1 MTNIQSPDRERLAEA
16 TRVAAAHELIGM
28 FGHLSHFPDPRQNRY
43 LLSPGAGFRKNVCT
57 AADVFD
63 LAFDDEWVQGLPLEI
78 YMHSEVHRMRPE
90 IGALVHTHSPAL
102 TQLST
107 LKDVPGDALLL
118 HASFWPDTVPVF
130 DDTGL
135 VLDRPDAV
143 RLIELLGDSPFA
155 LMRWHGAVIVGRT
168 VEEAVF
174 RSIFAEQN
182 ARLILDALGS
192 GQPTVRLPGGRE
204 RHDIAD
210 AVLTPRMLALHQKY
224 EASRLPSLP
233 SSDPQES

>member
-1 MTNIQSPDRERLAEA
+1 MTTIESSGREQLAEA
-16 TRVAAAHELIGM
+16 TRIAAAHELIGM
-28 FGHLSHFPDPRQNRY
+28 FGHLSHFPDPSQDRY
-43 LLSPGAGFRKNVCT
+43 LLSPGAGFSKDLCSP
-57 AADVFD
+57 ADVFD
-63 LAFDDEWVQGLPLEI
+63 LSFDDEWVQGLPLEI

-107 LKDVPGDALLL
+107 LSDVPGDALLL

-135 VLDRPDAV
+135 VLGRPDAV
-143 RLIELLGDSPFA
+143 RLIDQLGDSPFV

-168 VEEAVF
+168 LEEAVF
-174 RSIFAEQN
+174 RAIFAEQN

-192 GQPTVRLPGGRE
+192 GQATVRLPGGRE
-204 RHDIAD
+204 REDIAD

-224 EASRLPSLP
+224 EASRLPSLNP
-233 SSDPQES
+233 SDRQES